1 MHLIGIAGPAR
12 SGKNTV
18 AEILSNQLEDYKT
31 VAFADP
37 IKQMLEVININTADD
52 LKTEGTY
59 LGPLVTPRML
69 MQTLGTEWGRSI
81 DENIW
86 LKVFVSNLRED
97 SKVIVPDVRFENEA
111 DLIRTYGT
119 LIHITG
125 RGGIPGNHESEAGVR
140 AKKDDVIINNIGTIE
155 DLEKQISHLRF

>member
-18 AEILSNQLEDYKT
+18 AEILSNQLENYKT

-37 IKQMLEVININTADD
+37 IKQMLEVINISTADD

-59 LGPLVTPRML
+59 LGPTVTPRIL

-81 DENIW
+81 DWNIW
-86 LKVFVSNLRED
+86 LKVFVSNLEDD
-97 SKVIVPDVRFENEA
+97 SKVIVPDVRFDNEA
-111 DLIRTYGT
+111 DLIRIYGT
-119 LIHITG
+119 LIHVTG
-125 RGGIPGNHESEAGVR
+125 RGGIPGNHESEAGV
-140 AKKDDVIINNIGTIE
+140 KVIKDDVIINNTGTIE
-155 DLEKQISHLRF
+155 DLKKQISHLRF